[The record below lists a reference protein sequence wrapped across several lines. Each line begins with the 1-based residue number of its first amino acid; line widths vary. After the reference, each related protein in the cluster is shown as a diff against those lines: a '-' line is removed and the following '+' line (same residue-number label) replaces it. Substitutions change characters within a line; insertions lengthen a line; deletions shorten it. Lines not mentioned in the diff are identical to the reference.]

1 MLDIDHFKRINDTY
15 GHAAGDE
22 VLVVFSQVILRCL
35 RRTDLVARYGGE
47 EFVAILPATDTGT
60 AMAIAERIR
69 ESVASEPMPKINNI
83 QIPNITCSLGVSA
96 FPMFATNKQTLLKTA
111 DVALY
116 KAKQAGRNCVK
127 LYMKEMGL

>member
-1 MLDIDHFKRINDTY
+1 M
-15 GHAAGDE
+15 
-22 VLVVFSQVILRCL
+22 
-35 RRTDLVARYGGE
+35 ARYGGE

-69 ESVASEPMPKINNI
+69 ESVALEPMPKINNI